1 MLEGG
6 CSAEVNFPI
15 DRCWALI
22 ADVER
27 APQWQR
33 TLESLVVVTRDERG
47 RAVICDTVSDGRI
60 TKVRVR
66 VRMSYEEPHAL
77 RWTQVQSHDL
87 DAMNGSWTLAQLG
100 PALTRVTYSLELDP
114 GPIGRLARPL
124 ERVVRRAVIG
134 HQADEFAAAI
144 AADG

>member
-1 MLEGG
+1 MLGG
-6 CSAEVNFPI
+6 ECSVEVKFGI

-27 APQWQR
+27 APRWQR
-33 TLESLVVVTRDERG
+33 TLESLVVVTRDECG
-47 RAVICDTVSDGRI
+47 RALLCDTVSDGRI

-66 VRMSYEEPHAL
+66 VQMRYEEPHAL
-77 RWTQVQSHDL
+77 RWAQVQSEDL
-87 DAMNGSWTLAQLG
+87 DAMHGSWTLEELG
-100 PALTRVTYSLELDP
+100 PSLTRVRYSLALDP

-134 HQADEFAAAI
+134 HQADEFANAI
-144 AADG
+144 AAEG